1 MHKDSQ
7 WLRIL
12 TTAIDQAY
20 NAVLITDADREQ
32 GGPRIVYVNPAFCR
46 MTGYDAGELLGQSP
60 RILQGEKTDPA
71 VIDRLRDCLREGRYF
86 SGSTFNYRKDGA
98 PYIVA
103 WSVSPIRA
111 DDGVITHFVSL
122 QQDITDRVQAEEDL
136 RRLTE
141 ALRRSRDDVVA
152 ILNTF
157 PTATLILETDGTL
170 GFCSASASALLDLDP
185 ETSLGQD
192 WRALLPVEAEGIAAL
207 QTSLNCPET
216 ERAPLTLA
224 CQAGPREFWLECR
237 VTDDPRDAGRRLVF
251 LDDVTE
257 LHRLRQQL
265 DASHFNG
272 LIGDSEPM
280 RTLHQQIQA
289 VARGNWTV
297 LIEGETGVGKELV
310 ARAIHA
316 ASPRRN
322 GPFIAV
328 NSAGL
333 SESLMTSQLF
343 GHRKGAFTG
352 AVADQKGFFEEAAG
366 GTLFLDEIGDMPP
379 AIQAALLRVLQ
390 ENEITR
396 VGETWTRPIDVR
408 VIGATHRNLLTEAAA
423 GRFREDLLYRFRVA
437 RIHVPPLRQRKTDIP
452 QLAAHF
458 LHLAASMAGHSL
470 TRIAPAALRCLMAHD
485 WPGNVRE
492 LRAAIDFA
500 AIYGRGPQMEA
511 GDLPPELRA
520 TVVTPSPATPS
531 GSTAAE
537 PEEDDEASRIRVAL
551 KRCRDNRSEAARL
564 LGMSRSTFYRR
575 LRELGLEG

>member
-1 MHKDSQ
+1 
-7 WLRIL
+7 
-12 TTAIDQAY
+12 
-20 NAVLITDADREQ
+20 
-32 GGPRIVYVNPAFCR
+32 
-46 MTGYDAGELLGQSP
+46 
-60 RILQGEKTDPA
+60 
-71 VIDRLRDCLREGRYF
+71 
-86 SGSTFNYRKDGA
+86 
-98 PYIVA
+98 
-103 WSVSPIRA
+103 
-111 DDGVITHFVSL
+111 
-122 QQDITDRVQAEEDL
+122 
-136 RRLTE
+136 
-141 ALRRSRDDVVA
+141 VVA
-152 ILNTF
+152 LLNTF
-157 PTATLILETDGTL
+157 PTATLILEADGRL
-170 GFCSASASALLDLDP
+170 GFCSASASALLGLDP
-185 ETSLGQD
+185 EASLGQD
-192 WRALLPVEAEGIAAL
+192 WGNLLPLDAEGLAAL
-207 QTSLNCPET
+207 RTSLNCAEA
-216 ERAPLTLA
+216 ERSPLTLTGH
-224 CQAGPREFWLECR
+224 AGPREFWLECR
-237 VTDDPRDAGRRLVF
+237 VTDDPRDPGRRLVF
-251 LDDVTE
+251 LEDVTE
-257 LHRLRQQL
+257 LHQLRQQL

-280 RTLHQQIQA
+280 RALHQQIQA

-396 VGETWTRPIDVR
+396 VGETWSRPIDVR
-408 VIGATHRNLLTEAAA
+408 VIAATHRNLLTEAAA

-458 LHLAASMAGHSL
+458 LQLAATMAGHSL
-470 TRIAPAALRCLMAHD
+470 SHIAPAALQCLMAHD

-500 AIYGRGPQMEA
+500 AIYGRGPRLEA
-511 GDLPPELRA
+511 GDLPPELRNIVA
-520 TVVTPSPATPS
+520 TLPSAPVPGPAD
-531 GSTAAE
+531 AE
-537 PEEDDEASRIRVAL
+537 PGDEDQTSRIRTAL